1 MTILLLL
8 TIYSLLNYSLSE
20 KRLLI
25 DDPDV
30 LAQRLG
36 ILENLVHQQAETI
49 KQQSDTIS
57 NLTSKLSVLQ
67 DSIGSTF
74 VHWGRSDC
82 QSKDTE
88 LVYSGFVGGGHYDET
103 GASPEFVCLPTDP
116 KLRETTGGYDY
127 GRMYG
132 AEYGTDFW
140 GQHPNPINNELPC
153 AVCRSQRTSTTIMI
167 PGKDTCQT
175 GWKIEYHGYLG
186 SSHHSYTSGS
196 MYICVDINHQSVPGG
211 GSRINGGKRV
221 VNVVAECGSLQC
233 PPYTNGDSFSCVVC
247 SK

>member
-1 MTILLLL
+1 MIGEYHTLCRQNSPNSR
-8 TIYSLLNYSLSE
+8 SLADGE

-67 DSIGSTF
+67 D
-74 VHWGRSDC
+74 C
-82 QSKDTE
+82 
-88 LVYSGFVGGGHYDET
+88 FVGGGHYDET